1 MFKKILTFTM
11 LILVMIGLGVGVY
24 FAAFPRG
31 QDREQK
37 SIDDAIFGMVQSK
50 KVEIDKFFT
59 YGRSFNISGK
69 LPGVSKDNFESVK
82 LYLVDGKGF
91 EQTHKLDGKIE
102 DGNLFITTG
111 DKMNDGFILDELKPG
126 EYVALVRVKLNNSVN
141 PKYYSLSNES
151 IYENIEYY
159 TVTKDGK
166 NNRVNIE
173 FKNKSYKNN
182 EYAYL
187 SINVAEA
194 QLPEEVYDIVIDAG
208 HGGKDFGEKVGADK
222 ESDIALSYAKLLKEK
237 LENQGIKVKLTR
249 DDINTSTFTTTN
261 MYDENGRITIACNSK
276 AKMMVSFHM
285 NNGNSGLRGLEVY
298 CPCKS
303 DLEFAQ
309 NMANKI
315 IAYTDIEYSNNNS
328 FKKGEGVYVRN
339 FTQNVIKEYENT
351 ANKRGYQP
359 YNITLDTPYL
369 YTIREVGG
377 IATNAYVDGRNTSYS
392 ANRYVSSNQGIE
404 CYQIEMGYIKKD
416 LDIIKTQ
423 MEQYVT
429 AISEAVMENFDRL
442 KNE

>member
-11 LILVMIGLGVGVY
+11 LILVIIGLGVGVY
-24 FAAFPRG
+24 FAAFPSVK
-31 QDREQK
+31 DREQK

-59 YGRSFNISGK
+59 YGRSLNISGK

-82 LYLVDGKGF
+82 IYLTDGNGF
-91 EQTHKLDGKIE
+91 EKTHKLDGKIE

-187 SINVAEA
+187 SINVAET
-194 QLPEEVYDIVIDAG
+194 QLPEDIYDIVIDAG
-208 HGGKDFGEKVGADK
+208 HGGKDFGEKTGADK
-222 ESDIALSYAKLLKEK
+222 ESEIALSYAKLLKEK
-237 LENQGIKVKLTR
+237 LENQGLKIKLTR
-249 DDINTSTFTTTN
+249 DDINTSTFTSTN
-261 MYDENGRITIACNSK
+261 MYDENGRITIACKSK
-276 AKMMVSFHM
+276 AKMMISFHI
-285 NNGNSGLRGLEVY
+285 NNGKSGLRGLEVY
-298 CPCKS
+298 CPYKS
-303 DLEFAQ
+303 NLEFAQ

-315 IAYTDIEYSNNNS
+315 IAYTDVEYSNNNS
-328 FKKGEGVYVRN
+328 FKKGEGIYVRN
-339 FTQNVIKEYENT
+339 FTQKVIKEYENT
-351 ANKRGYQP
+351 ANKKGYLP
-359 YNITLDTPYL
+359 YNITLETPYL

-392 ANRYVSSNQGIE
+392 ANRYFNSNQGIE

-416 LDIIKTQ
+416 LDIIKSQ
-423 MEQYVT
+423 MEQYVA
-429 AISEAVMENFDRL
+429 AISEAVIEIF
-442 KNE
+442 